1 MKLDRFRSAASV
13 SLTIIVAGFVGL
25 LLTLSPLLILY
36 LSIAWSPDS
45 TLVMARHRVSD
56 PTGVSLEALHIS
68 YDFIGGWEEAAVYA
82 RRPGEVRKSLLF
94 AYYPEPNVA
103 LPEITFPDKKTIRI
117 AVPWIQ
123 KALVQQHRWNGYDVQ
138 YEIGKIGDPH

>member
-1 MKLDRFRSAASV
+1 MKLKRFRSAVSV

-36 LSIAWSPDS
+36 LSIAWNPDS
-45 TLVMARHRVSD
+45 TLVVARHRVSD

-68 YDFIGGWEEAAVYA
+68 YDFIGGWEEATVYA
-82 RRPGEVRKSLLF
+82 RRSGEVRKTLLF
-94 AYYPEPNVA
+94 AYSPKPNVG

-117 AVPWIQ
+117 VVPWIQ
-123 KALVQQHRWNGYDVQ
+123 EAFIQQHRWNGYDVQ
-138 YEIGKIGDPH
+138 YEIGKIGDPR